1 MKKIITLCMCLFT
14 GLAIQAQSDF
24 PLQFVDKD
32 GQVIPDGTELDITE
46 FEVDELFGDILMPTD
61 VWVKNNSSG
70 EVYVG
75 GTYTVKSI
83 DNGWF
88 QTCFPSVCMRQNVAG
103 TYTTGTGAIQ
113 PGQIRDM
120 QTEWFPESEGTCIV
134 TYQLQTYRKVGNNY
148 MLDGDGPTIT
158 LNYYYGTTGIGS
170 AKAGKKI
177 SSVTYYGLSGQKA
190 DAPQHGV
197 YMKKTTYTD
206 GTSDIRK
213 CMFR

>member
-1 MKKIITLCMCLFT
+1 MKKIITLCMCLFA

-46 FEVDELFGDILMPTD
+46 FEEDELFGDILMPTD
-61 VWVKNNSSG
+61 VSVKNNSG
-70 EVYVG
+70 GAVYVG

-88 QTCFPSVCMRQNVAG
+88 QTCFPSVCMRKNATG
-103 TYTTGTGAIQ
+103 TYTTGTDAIQ

-120 QTEWFPESEGTCIV
+120 QTEWFPEGEGTCIV

-158 LNYYYGTTGIGS
+158 LNFYYGTTGIGS
-170 AKAGKKI
+170 AKAGRKVC
-177 SSVTYYGLSGQKA
+177 SVAYYDLSGQKT
-190 DAPQHGV
+190 DRPSHGV
-197 YMKKTTYTD
+197 YMKKTTYAD
-206 GTSDIRK
+206 GTSTVRK
-213 CMFR
+213 CVLH